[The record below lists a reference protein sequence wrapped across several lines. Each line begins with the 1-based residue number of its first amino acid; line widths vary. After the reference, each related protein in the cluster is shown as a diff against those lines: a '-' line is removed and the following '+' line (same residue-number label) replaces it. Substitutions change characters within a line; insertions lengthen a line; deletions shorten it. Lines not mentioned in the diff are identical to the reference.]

1 MQDADARPYWEAA
14 KTHRLALQ
22 CCTKCKVFLY
32 PPGPACPHCGGIE
45 ISYRDLGARITG
57 KLYSY
62 IVTHR
67 AFVPGFSDEVPY
79 IVALAEVDQAGNI
92 KLLANLINC
101 KPEEVRIGMPLKM
114 VWQERTQEISMPQWE
129 KVY

>member
-1 MQDADARPYWEAA
+1 
-14 KTHRLALQ
+14 
-22 CCTKCKVFLY
+22 
-32 PPGPACPHCGGIE
+32 
-45 ISYRDLGARITG
+45 
-57 KLYSY
+57 
-62 IVTHR
+62 
-67 AFVPGFSDEVPY
+67 VPGFSDEVPY